1 MCIIHNNFV
10 PNYPYQDTIHVTQVT
25 IPFQNVEYKFV
36 KKSNVPDVINQLNLF
51 KIDAF
56 KHNLSQI
63 IILLFS

>member
-25 IPFQNVEYKFV
+25 IPFQNVECKFV
-36 KKSNVPDVINQLNLF
+36 KKSYVPDVINQLNLF
-51 KIDAF
+51 KINAY
-56 KHNLSQI
+56 KHNLSQT